1 MELRPARREDPARFL
16 RELRALR
23 NRAGLDHAE
32 LAARAHY
39 PCEVIKAAEAGPSLP
54 DLPVLSAFVRGCGG
68 TTADWEERWRAATG
82 SPASP
87 LLPTRAA
94 GCSEAA
100 DAGARVGAS
109 VSTADGHDPD
119 RVMAALNRVA
129 DGMAAAATTP
139 SAPHG
144 ANGSDPLSGT
154 FAAASEWDL
163 DAAAG
168 DAGWHFDQ
176 PAGDPAWDLPPKA
189 KRPDYPAPAKPARG
203 AAAAAPAAAAV
214 PPATVPPATVPP
226 ATVPPRTAPSG
237 AVRGQSSASR
247 HLVVPGVMLFVIGLI
262 VVTVAMVVL
271 VLIATAHIFR

>member
-39 PCEVIKAAEAGPSLP
+39 PCEVIKAAESGPSLP

-68 TTADWEERWRAATG
+68 TTVEWEERWRAATG

-100 DAGARVGAS
+100 NAGARVGAS

-129 DGMAAAATTP
+129 DGMASAATPTAPPSANGADSLAGTLAAASGWNLDAAQDEAPWHYDQPADDAAWDLAVKAERPVYQAPAAPARDAAAT
-139 SAPHG
+139 
-144 ANGSDPLSGT
+144 
-154 FAAASEWDL
+154 
-163 DAAAG
+163 
-168 DAGWHFDQ
+168 
-176 PAGDPAWDLPPKA
+176 
-189 KRPDYPAPAKPARG
+189 
-203 AAAAAPAAAAV
+203 APAAAASV
-214 PPATVPPATVPP
+214 TPPP
-226 ATVPPRTAPSG
+226 G
-237 AVRGQSSASR
+237 AAETRPGPGQANASR
-247 HLVVPGVMLFVIGLI
+247 HLVVPGVLLFVLGLI

-271 VLIATAHIFR
+271 VLVATAHVFH

>member
-23 NRAGLDHAE
+23 SRAGLDHAE

-39 PCEVIKAAEAGPSLP
+39 PCEVIKAAETGPSLP
-54 DLPVLSAFVRGCGG
+54 DLPVLSAFVRGCGD
-68 TTADWEERWRAATG
+68 TTSDWEERWRAATG

-109 VSTADGHDPD
+109 VSATDGHDPD

-139 SAPHG
+139 SAPSG
-144 ANGSDPLSGT
+144 ANGSDSLAGT
-154 FAAASEWDL
+154 FAAASAWDL
-163 DAAAG
+163 DAAPGA
-168 DAGWHFDQ
+168 AGWHFDQ
-176 PAGDPAWDLPPKA
+176 PAGEAAWDLPLKA
-189 KRPDYPAPAKPARG
+189 KRPEYLAPAPPARD
-203 AAAAAPAAAAV
+203 AAAVAPAAAVPSAV
-214 PPATVPPATVPP
+214 PSAVTVPPSRA
-226 ATVPPRTAPSG
+226 AAG
-237 AVRGQSSASR
+237 AGRGQASASR
-247 HLVVPGVMLFVIGLI
+247 HLVVPGVLLFVIGLI

-271 VLIATAHIFR
+271 VLVASAHIFR

>member
-23 NRAGLDHAE
+23 SRAGLDHAE
-32 LAARAHY
+32 LAARAHF
-39 PCEVIKAAEAGPSLP
+39 PCEVIKAAETGPSLP

-87 LLPTRAA
+87 LLPTREA

-100 DAGARVGAS
+100 NAGARVGAA
-109 VSTADGHDPD
+109 VSATDGHDPD

-129 DGMAAAATTP
+129 DGMAAAATAP
-139 SAPHG
+139 SAP
-144 ANGSDPLSGT
+144 AATNGSDPLAGT
-154 FAAASEWDL
+154 LAAASAWDF
-163 DAAAG
+163 DAAP
-168 DAGWHFDQ
+168 DHSGWHFDQ
-176 PAGDPAWDLPPKA
+176 PVGEAAWDMAPKA
-189 KRPDYPAPAKPARG
+189 QRPAYPAPAAPARI
-203 AAAAAPAAAAV
+203 AAPVSPAAAAP
-214 PPATVPPATVPP
+214 PP
-226 ATVPPRTAPSG
+226 ATVPPRTAPAG
-237 AVRGQSSASR
+237 AVRGQASPAR

-271 VLIATAHIFR
+271 VLVATAHVFH